1 MFSSKP
7 VAPPSS
13 PNGLTDRAL
22 QAADQAILGTGAA
35 ASAAIDHLAVGV
47 HHLQDQASDAVEQA
61 ASRAESLMH
70 EGTQALRQGSRLLR
84 DSARSASTQ
93 TQDYIEREPLK
104 AVLIAAASGA
114 ALVAL
119 WSLLARS
126 GSRR

>member
-1 MFSSKP
+1 
-7 VAPPSS
+7 
-13 PNGLTDRAL
+13 
-22 QAADQAILGTGAA
+22 
-35 ASAAIDHLAVGV
+35 
-47 HHLQDQASDAVEQA
+47 
-61 ASRAESLMH
+61 MH

-84 DSARSASTQ
+84 DSARSASSQ
-93 TQDYIEREPLK
+93 TQDYIQREPLK